1 MYRERIPLWVG
12 IGALLLPISLLVALL
27 QLIVLHATS
36 IVGVQT
42 GGESNGFLAFFV
54 LAIGT
59 ALTLLG
65 FGVVAAATARAL
77 VEIDSNRPIGVLRAY
92 RLAYPGIR
100 ALFGALVVAALVV
113 SLLTSSIFLLPIA
126 VWLAARWAL
135 LVPAVA
141 IEHVSSLGALR
152 RSTRLVRG
160 RWFKVASL
168 IVAGGALALLAGPV
182 VGVLL
187 ILLTDAPFWLA
198 NVVAGVLYAVTMPL
212 VALTSVYV
220 YFDARV
226 RVGTD
231 DEPAVLPAEIEFTI

>member
-1 MYRERIPLWVG
+1 
-12 IGALLLPISLLVALL
+12 
-27 QLIVLHATS
+27 
-36 IVGVQT
+36 
-42 GGESNGFLAFFV
+42 
-54 LAIGT
+54 
-59 ALTLLG
+59 
-65 FGVVAAATARAL
+65 
-77 VEIDSNRPIGVLRAY
+77 
-92 RLAYPGIR
+92 
-100 ALFGALVVAALVV
+100 
-113 SLLTSSIFLLPIA
+113 
-126 VWLAARWAL
+126 L

>member
-1 MYRERIPLWVG
+1 
-12 IGALLLPISLLVALL
+12 
-27 QLIVLHATS
+27 
-36 IVGVQT
+36 
-42 GGESNGFLAFFV
+42 
-54 LAIGT
+54 
-59 ALTLLG
+59 
-65 FGVVAAATARAL
+65 
-77 VEIDSNRPIGVLRAY
+77 
-92 RLAYPGIR
+92 
-100 ALFGALVVAALVV
+100 
-113 SLLTSSIFLLPIA
+113 
-126 VWLAARWAL
+126 L

-141 IEHVSSLGALR
+141 IEHVSSLRALR
-152 RSTRLVRG
+152 RSRRLVRG
-160 RWFKVASL
+160 RWFEVATL

-231 DEPAVLPAEIEFTI
+231 DEPAMLPAEIEFSI